1 MPEPFTAAP
10 HHDILVLLVQL
21 AALLFT
27 ARLFGEIALRL
38 GQPTVVGEILAG
50 IILGPSLLSS
60 LIPAVGEWIVPHTAT
75 QGYLLEIVSL
85 IGAMFLMLITGL
97 ETDLDLIKRHARTA
111 IGVSLGGL
119 LVSFSGGFVVGQLL
133 PDDLLADPNQRLVFA
148 LFVATTMAITAIPV
162 IAKVLIDMNLVRR
175 DIGQTILAAGMSDD
189 TIGWTLLSVVTG
201 LVGGTTLSLDMVA
214 SSLGSVALFLIVSFT
229 VGLWLVRA
237 TLRYT
242 LDEIKS
248 RDKVLTLI
256 IVWMFAWAAFT
267 QLLGIEAVLG
277 AFVMGIL
284 FSQMRSLPAEVV
296 HRLESIALGIFSP
309 IFFAVAGL
317 KVNIISLLTPR
328 LLLISAIILAV
339 AIVCKTIGTYFGA
352 RVIGGKDHWTALAY
366 GAGLNARGAIGIIIA
381 TIGLSLNILSQ
392 EMFSI
397 IVLMAILTSIYAP
410 TMLRV
415 VLARVQPDPEE
426 LRRLEREELAKDSL
440 IANMHRVLL
449 PVRPRPD
456 GVGAAQVIEAK
467 LLDRI
472 DAQTK
477 LSLTLMTIAHS
488 DGERSYAQ
496 NFLNQL
502 ESRFHQQPLS
512 KRVVNA
518 ENAGDAILDE
528 ARKNYDLLVLGATE
542 ARSSSDVLF
551 TPIIDYLIRLAP
563 CPTLLVHGHNVAED
577 WIPQRILVPTNGSL
591 ASRRAA
597 EVAFALVA
605 GAREGVG
612 VPVKAVVNGGGHE
625 AGSEG
630 AAAEVGENGGNED
643 DYSVVILRVVEENRS
658 SYRLDGGGMQIAR
671 HLNVAHRTVE
681 QLRQMGEMQGVIALG
696 EVRVGDEPETTI
708 LNIARADDIDLIV
721 LGTNIH
727 AGSDRLYLGP
737 RVERILAN
745 APCPVIIVNS

>member
-1 MPEPFTAAP
+1 MPDPFTAAP
-10 HHDILVLLVQL
+10 HHDILFLLVQL
-21 AALLFT
+21 AVLLFT

-38 GQPTVVGEILAG
+38 GQPSVVGEILAG

-60 LIPAVGEWIVPHTAT
+60 LFPAFGEVIVPHEGVP
-75 QGYLLEIVSL
+75 GYLLEVVSL

-97 ETDLDLIKRHARTA
+97 ETDLNLIKRHARTA
-111 IGVSLGGL
+111 IGVSLGGVA
-119 LVSFSGGFVVGQLL
+119 VSFAGGFIVGQLL

-162 IAKVLIDMNLVRR
+162 IAKVLMDMNLVRR

-201 LVGGTTLSLDMVA
+201 LIGGTTLELSTLFR
-214 SSLGSVALFLIVSFT
+214 SLGSVALFLIVSFT
-229 VGLWLVRA
+229 IGLWLVRA
-237 TLRYT
+237 SLRYT
-242 LDEIKS
+242 LDEIKG
-248 RDKVLTLI
+248 RDKVLTLVV
-256 IVWMFAWAAFT
+256 VWMFAWGAFT
-267 QLLGIEAVLG
+267 QFLEIEAVLG

-284 FSQMRSLPAEVV
+284 FSQMRSLPAETV

-328 LLLISAIILAV
+328 LMLVSVVILVV
-339 AIVCKTIGTYFGA
+339 AIVGKTLGTYLGA
-352 RVIGGKDHWTALAY
+352 RLIGGKDHWTALAY

-381 TIGLSLNILSQ
+381 TIGLSLGILTQ
-392 EMFSI
+392 DMFSI
-397 IVLMAILTSIYAP
+397 IVLMAIVTSIYAP

-426 LRRLEREELAKDSL
+426 LQRLEREELAKDSL
-440 IANMHRVLL
+440 VANMHRVLL

-456 GVGAAQVIEAK
+456 GVGVAQVIEAK

-472 DAQTK
+472 DAQTD
-477 LSLTLMTIAHS
+477 LSLTLMTVANG
-488 DGERSYAQ
+488 DGERNYAQ

-502 ESRFHQQPLS
+502 ETRFHQQPLS
-512 KRVVNA
+512 KRVVGA

-542 ARSSSDVLF
+542 SRSDSEVLF
-551 TPIIDYLIRLAP
+551 TPIIDYLVRLSP
-563 CPTLLVHGHNVAED
+563 CPTLLVHGHNVPED
-577 WIPQRILVPTNGSL
+577 WSPKRILVPTNGSL

-597 EVAFALVA
+597 EIAFALVA
-605 GAREGVG
+605 GVG
-612 VPVKAVVNGGGHE
+612 VEVAEPAKTAVG
-625 AGSEG
+625 
-630 AAAEVGENGGNED
+630 GENGAKAEINEDATSDD

-658 SYRLDGGGMQIAR
+658 SYRLDVGGMQIAR
-671 HLNVAHRTVE
+671 HLNVAQRTVE
-681 QLRQMGEMQGVIALG
+681 QLRQMGEMQGVATMG

-727 AGSDRLYLGP
+727 AGSERLYLGP

>member
-75 QGYLLEIVSL
+75 QGYLLEVVSL

-201 LVGGTTLSLDMVA
+201 LVGGTTLSLDTLA

-237 TLRYT
+237 SLRYT

-248 RDKVLTLI
+248 RDKVLTLV

-328 LLLISAIILAV
+328 LLLISAIILVV
-339 AIVCKTIGTYFGA
+339 AIVCKTIGTYLGA

-426 LRRLEREELAKDSL
+426 LQRLKREELAKDSL
-440 IANMHRVLL
+440 VANMHRVLL

-477 LSLTLMTIAHS
+477 LSLTLMTIANS

-502 ESRFHQQPLS
+502 ESRFHQPLS
-512 KRVVNA
+512 KRVVNS
-518 ENAGDAILDE
+518 ETPGDAILDE

-563 CPTLLVHGHNVAED
+563 CPTLLVHGHNVPED
-577 WIPQRILVPTNGSL
+577 WTPRRILVPTNGSL

-612 VPVKAVVNGGGHE
+612 VPIKAAVNGDNG
-625 AGSEG
+625 AGSDG
-630 AAAEVGENGGNED
+630 AAAEVSENGGNED